1 MEKKGWGEMRRN
13 NGGIIGSRRG
23 ERESLGRQS
32 NPRIKRLIR
41 RKPVDFPPRVHLV
54 VGQRRRGKGG
64 ELYSERACTSFERS
78 KSINSSPST
87 FLFFLF
93 FFPLLAHDNR
103 PRLAYRPSPD
113 RRVITYGILYEP
125 RRERIAFRPSRKIP
139 CEHAGLTLFRDDPIE
154 LRRVNEKRWKWRV
167 DTDPFALELA
177 PLTTISK
184 DGR

>member
-1 MEKKGWGEMRRN
+1 MDHVAIPNRRGKDSFRRRHARWMEKKGGETRRN

-93 FFPLLAHDNR
+93 FFPCSRTIIDHD
-103 PRLAYRPSPD
+103 S
-113 RRVITYGILYEP
+113 
-125 RRERIAFRPSRKIP
+125 RIVRHP
-139 CEHAGLTLFRDDPIE
+139 
-154 LRRVNEKRWKWRV
+154 V
-167 DTDPFALELA
+167 DE
-177 PLTTISK
+177 S
-184 DGR
+184 